1 MLDLNRLF
9 ENNRRWAAHA
19 TAGEPNYFHDL
30 ARGQEPHFLAIGCS
44 DSRVP
49 LELLT
54 GANPGEMFV
63 HRNVANQVFAADLN
77 VLSVLQYAI
86 EALHVKHVLVVG
98 HYGCGGVLAAMEE
111 TQRLGLVDNWL
122 GDVRDV
128 KRRHH
133 AELATLESADARYDR
148 LVELNVL
155 HQVLNLA
162 RTPVVQTAW
171 DLGRHQKL
179 HGAVFDVR
187 DGLLR
192 SLVAEVDDNEKAD
205 GLIPMA

>member
-9 ENNRRWAAHA
+9 ENNRRWAAGA
-19 TAGEPNYFHDL
+19 IAAEPQYFGDL
-30 ARGQEPHFLAIGCS
+30 ARGQEPQFLTIGCS

-54 GANPGEMFV
+54 GAKPGEMFV
-63 HRNVANQVFAADLN
+63 HRNVANQVFPADLN

-98 HYGCGGVLAAMEE
+98 HYGCGGVQAAMEE
-111 TQRLGLVDNWL
+111 TRRLGLVDNWL

-133 AELATLESADARYDR
+133 AELERLTTPAARSDR

-171 DLGRHQKL
+171 EQGRQPKL

-187 DGLLR
+187 DGLMR
-192 SLVAEVDDNEKAD
+192 SLVTEVDDNAKAD